1 MAVFTER
8 QAIQQRMAE
17 IREERREL
25 SNEYYTLMDRLRELD
40 NVEKEAIDTESVVG
54 NLTEA
59 VKTLRSLIPFIPA
72 DALIKQ
78 VAEMVKENDITIE
91 VDKEEQKPQVAPEHV
106 IKHQQHVDAEKHITT
121 KKTGRLSS
129 SQVREIEQIIIDI
142 LKESGIPMKLLD
154 IRNEVTKRIG
164 YEMHEGTFHAKV
176 NNLMIKNPRVTK
188 PMRGYYQYQ
197 M

>member
-25 SNEYYTLMDRLRELD
+25 GNEYYTLMDRLRELG

-59 VKTLRSLIPFIPA
+59 IKTLQQLIPHIPA
-72 DALIKQ
+72 EALIRQ
-78 VAEMVKENDITIE
+78 VAEVVKENDITIE
-91 VDKEEQKPQVAPEHV
+91 IDKEEQKPQVAPEHV
-106 IKHQQHVDAEKHITT
+106 IKHQQYLDSEKNLTER
-121 KKTGRLSS
+121 KRKRYNGKELN
-129 SQVREIEQIIIDI
+129 QLIIDI
-142 LKESGIPMKLLD
+142 MKETGVPMKLGD
-154 IRNEVTKRIG
+154 IRAMVEETTGQEFN
-164 YEMHEGTFHAKV
+164 EGTFHNRM
-176 NNLMIKNPRVTK
+176 NNLMLSNPKVTK